1 MSPTFFFNRCD
12 VAALREIKNMKN
24 LVLAITT
31 LLILS
36 FTSQSQTKFDKHT
49 FGDLTVRGI
58 GPATMSGRISAIDG
72 VKSDPRIL
80 YVGSAS
86 GGLWKTKNAG
96 TKFEDVF
103 KDQIQAIGD
112 VCIDQLRPDT
122 VWVGTGETW
131 TRNSTTVGNGVY
143 VTYNGGEDWKHKGLE
158 KTERIGNIVI
168 NPTNPN
174 TVYVA
179 ALGPLWSDS
188 EDRGVFKTTDSGENW
203 EKILFVDETTG
214 CSSLAMDPQNP
225 ERLYAGFWDFR
236 RSPWFFRSGGEGS
249 GLFISNDG
257 GTTWDKKTKGLPEG
271 IWGRVHI
278 EVNPLDNNI
287 VYALIEAKS
296 TSFYRSSDKGIT
308 WELMTSDVTVGDRP
322 FYFGNF
328 IVDPVDTNTIYKP
341 GFNLRVSE
349 DGGKTFMGTSVKGG
363 NYHGDVHDL
372 WVSPR
377 DNNFMYMATDGG
389 LYTSS
394 DKGNAWNF
402 CGNLPVSQ
410 FYHVNVDN
418 DKPYNVFGGLQDNG
432 SWIAPSRSAGGI
444 TNADWKRI
452 GWGDG
457 FNVIR
462 DPKDDNIMY
471 WQWQGGGTRRAY
483 LDTRELKD
491 IKPYSDDGIKLRF
504 HWNTP
509 MRIGPASG
517 KLYMGSQFLF
527 VSDDTGNSW
536 KKISGDLTTNDPEK
550 LKQEE
555 TGGLTIDNSTAE
567 NHCTIFA
574 LAESPLDE
582 NIIWVGTDD
591 GNVQL
596 TKDGGKTWENLISNF
611 EGIPKNTWVSFIEP
625 SNYDKATA
633 YITFDGHRMGDR
645 NAYIF
650 KTTDF
655 GRTWKSL
662 VSDNIDSHCHI
673 IKEDL
678 KNPDLLFL
686 GTEFGLF
693 ISLNGGENWVQFT
706 NKFPKVS
713 VRDMV
718 FQERE
723 NDLVIG
729 THGRGIY
736 IMDDLTPLQNLTA
749 EKLSANL
756 AFLGSRPYQM
766 GYNYGMGGST
776 GDGGFWGSNPSGSM
790 MITYYMKKRHIF
802 GDMTLEVYN
811 PEGEKIKTLPAG
823 KRKGINRVKW
833 MMRMEKP
840 KVPSTVQ
847 LLGNAFVGPEY
858 PIGDYTVTIIKN
870 KDTIQGTVKVEYYEN
885 PHHSIA
891 DRNLRHNVLMKA
903 YNMLEDL
910 AYLDNQI
917 KEIRDQ
923 SAQKADLVSGS
934 TAKKL
939 QLLSKEMDEIRKE
952 IMATKVGRITGETR
966 LRERLGEIYGGIM
979 GYDGAPTQSQ
989 IDGLEELKAQQQD
1002 FEKRITEVINEQI
1015 PPLDK
1020 KLKKAG
1026 LSSIS
1031 INDKVSFL
1039 KKDEK

>member
-1 MSPTFFFNRCD
+1 M
-12 VAALREIKNMKN
+12 KKN
-24 LVLAITT
+24 LYLSLLSVILLSLTT
-31 LLILS
+31 Y
-36 FTSQSQTKFDKHT
+36 SQVKIDKHI
-49 FGDLTVRGI
+49 FGDFSVRSL
-58 GPATMSGRISAIDG
+58 GPAAMSGRISTIDG
-72 VKSDPRIL
+72 VNNDPRIL

-86 GGLWKTKNAG
+86 GGVWKTKNGG

-103 KDQIQAIGD
+103 KKQIQAIGD
-112 VCIDQLRPDT
+112 ISIDQKHPDT

-131 TRNSTTVGNGVY
+131 TRNSTSVGNGVY
-143 VTYNGGEDWKHKGLE
+143 VTYNGGKDWKHKGLE
-158 KTERIGNIVI
+158 ETERIGQIVI
-168 NPTNPN
+168 NPQDPN

-188 EDRGVFKTTDSGENW
+188 EQRGVFKTTDGGENW
-203 EKILFVDETTG
+203 ENVLFVDQTTG
-214 CSSLAMDPQNP
+214 CSSLAIDPENP
-225 ERLYAGFWDFR
+225 QRLYAGFWDFR
-236 RSPWFFRSGGEGS
+236 RSPWFFRSGGQGS
-249 GLFISNDG
+249 GLFVSDDAG
-257 GTTWDKKTKGLPEG
+257 KSWKKITEGLPQG
-271 IWGRVHI
+271 IWGRVHVEI
-278 EVNPLDNNI
+278 SPLDNNM
-287 VYALIEAKS
+287 VYALIEAEK
-296 TSFYRSSDKGIT
+296 TSFYRSKDKGQT
-308 WELMTSDVTVGDRP
+308 WELMTDNAVVGDRP

-328 IVDPVDTNTIYKP
+328 VLDPVDTNTIYKP
-341 GFNLRVSE
+341 GFNMRVSD
-349 DGGKTFMGTSVKGG
+349 DGGKTFMSTSIRGG

-372 WVSPR
+372 WISPK

-389 LYTSS
+389 LYISN
-394 DKGNAWNF
+394 DRGNAWNF
-402 CGNLPVSQ
+402 CRNLPVSQ

-432 SWIAPSRSAGGI
+432 SWIAPSRSSGGI
-444 TNADWKRI
+444 TNNDWKRL

-462 DPKDDNIMY
+462 DPKDDNIFY

-491 IKPYSDDGIKLRF
+491 IKPYSDDGVKLRF

-509 MRIGPASG
+509 MVIGPKSG

-527 VSDDTGNSW
+527 VSDDTGDSW

-574 LAESPLDE
+574 IAESPLDE
-582 NIIWVGTDD
+582 NIIWIGTDD

-596 TKDGGKTWENLISNF
+596 TKDGGKSWENLNTNF
-611 EGIPKNTWVSFIEP
+611 KGVPPTTWVSYIEP

-633 YITFDGHRMGDR
+633 YLTFDGHRHGDR
-645 NAYIF
+645 KAYIF

-655 GRTWKSL
+655 GKTWKNL
-662 VSDNIDSHCHI
+662 ATEDLDAHCHI

-693 ISLNGGENWVQFT
+693 VSLDAGNKWVRFT
-706 NKFPKVS
+706 NQLPKAS
-713 VRDMV
+713 VRDLV
-718 FQERE
+718 FQKRE

-736 IMDDLTPLQNLTA
+736 ILDDLTPLQELTT
-749 EKLSANL
+749 EKLEQNL
-756 AFLGSRPYQM
+756 AFLNSRPYKM

-776 GDGGFWGSNPSGSM
+776 GDDGFRGSNPSGSM

-802 GDMTLEVYN
+802 GDMNLEVYS
-811 PEGEKIKTLPAG
+811 PEGELIKTLPAG

-840 KVPSTVQ
+840 KVPSSVK
-847 LLGNAFVGPEY
+847 LIGNAMIGPEY
-858 PIGDYTVTIIKN
+858 PPGDYTVKIIKN
-870 KDTIQGTVKVEYYEN
+870 KDTIRGTMKVEYYEN

-891 DRNLRHNVLMKA
+891 DRDERFTTLMQA
-903 YNMLEDL
+903 YDMLEDL

-923 SAQKADLVSGS
+923 SKQKADSVSGS
-934 TAKKL
+934 TTKKL
-939 QLLSKEMDEIRKE
+939 LALSTEMDNLRKEMI
-952 IMATKVGRITGETR
+952 ATKVGRITGEER
-966 LRERLGEIYGGIM
+966 LRERLSNIYGGVM
-979 GYDGAPTQSQ
+979 GYDGKPTKSQ
-989 IDGLEELKAQQQD
+989 IDGLAELKVQKMD
-1002 FEKRITEVINEQI
+1002 FEKHVAEVIEKQL
-1015 PPLDK
+1015 PPLNK
-1020 KLKKAG
+1020 KLEKAKVG
-1026 LSSIS
+1026 SIK
-1031 INDKVSFL
+1031 ITDRNTFMEEGKNG
-1039 KKDEK
+1039 